1 MTVATA
7 FVVIMVPALG
17 IFYAGLVRRK
27 NAISTFLQC
36 MAVFA
41 VVSIVWS
48 IVGYSITFGGSV
60 GGIIGDLS
68 RLGLLGI
75 GVNANDTYASKIPE
89 VLFLAFQAA
98 VAGITPALI
107 LGAVAERAKLKTII
121 VYSVAWCLLIYS
133 PIAHWVF
140 NEGGWLRTMG
150 VLDFAGGYAVHM
162 AAGFSALA
170 AAIVVGPRIKAK
182 KGESTAPSNI
192 PYVILGAG
200 LLWFGWFGFN
210 AGSTMEANNVVA
222 SVVIATGLSAAA
234 AALSWMAVD
243 YVVRKKPSAVGFSVA
258 AVCGLVAITPG
269 AGFVTPIAAIIIGLA
284 SGVVSNLAASW
295 RAKTGIDD
303 TLDVWACHG
312 VNGTLGL
319 IATGL
324 FATVTVNAA
333 GANGLLYG
341 NPSLLV
347 TELIGIAAVA
357 IYAFVG
363 SFAILKVMGMV
374 MKLRVSPKEEE
385 EGLDKVELG
394 ESLDE

>member
-48 IVGYSITFGGSV
+48 ILGYSLTFGGSV

-75 GVNANDTYASKIPE
+75 GVNANDSYASKIPE

-284 SGVVSNLAASW
+284 SGIISNLAASW